1 LLGQERT
8 RFIRAFHYDVA
19 RLIVSKCSIFVMPW
33 LQTSDMIKK
42 AMLAAITRSD
52 CKTMAHLRFLVILF
66 QIFELTPKALLII
79 SGEPGTSKTCSV
91 CCTINSFLGGSKF
104 FFCNDARCGCG
115 NDVSRDG
122 QAAVNNLMAEVLR
135 VHATMCVS
143 ERAPRC
149 ICVFMRSH
157 ALTHAGVRVGRPTSP
172 TAARSSGWSR
182 SAGRR

>member
-1 LLGQERT
+1 
-8 RFIRAFHYDVA
+8 
-19 RLIVSKCSIFVMPW
+19 MPW

-149 ICVFMRSH
+149 ICVFMRAH
-157 ALTHAGVRVGRPTSP
+157 TRRRTRRPP
-172 TAARSSGWSR
+172 YQPDRCAFIWME
-182 SAGRR
+182 